1 MIACTMP
8 RIDFYLLDDPA
19 PNGVALLAC
28 RLTEKAFQLGNR
40 VYIEAASEEQAQA
53 LDNLLWTFKQGSFL
67 PHARQDGKAAPI
79 LIGHG
84 AEPQTEA
91 QVLINLGTEIPTFYP
106 RFERV
111 AELVGPGDAVR
122 QQARQRFR
130 VYRDDGCELNT
141 HNLTGAGS

>member
-1 MIACTMP
+1 MP

-28 RLTEKAFQLGNR
+28 RLAEKAFLLGHSI
-40 VYIEAASEEQAQA
+40 YIEAASDAQAQS
-53 LDNLLWTFKQGSFL
+53 LDTLLWTFRQGSFL
-67 PHARQDGKAAPI
+67 PHARHPAPDGESAPI

-84 AEPQTEA
+84 TEPQAVA
-91 QVLINLGTEIPTFYP
+91 QVLINLGAKTPAFYT

-111 AELVGPGDAVR
+111 AELVGPGEAAR

-130 VYRDDGCELNT
+130 VYRDSGAELNT
-141 HNLTGAGS
+141 HTLTGAGAP

>member
-1 MIACTMP
+1 MP

-28 RLTEKAFQLGNR
+28 RLTEKAFLLGHSI
-40 VYIEAASEEQAQA
+40 YIQAASEEQAQA

-67 PHARQDGKAAPI
+67 PHARHSGSDGNAAPI

-84 AEPQTEA
+84 VEPQTDA
-91 QVLINLGTEIPTFYP
+91 QVLINLSAEIPAFYP

-111 AELVGPGDAVR
+111 AELVGPGEAVR

-130 VYRDDGCELNT
+130 AYRDGGCELNT
-141 HNLTGAGS
+141 HNLTGSGSP

>member
-1 MIACTMP
+1 MT
-8 RIDFYLLDDPA
+8 RIDFYLLEDPA

-28 RLTEKAFQLGNR
+28 RLAEKAFLLGNR
-40 VYIEAASEEQAQA
+40 IYIETASEEQAQA

-67 PHARQDGKAAPI
+67 PHARHLWADGKTAPI

-84 AEPQTEA
+84 AEPQAEA
-91 QVLINLGTEIPTFYP
+91 QVLINLGTEIPAFYP

-130 VYRDDGCELNT
+130 AYRDGGCELNT
-141 HNLTGAGS
+141 HNLTGAGSP

>member
-1 MIACTMP
+1 MP

-28 RLTEKAFQLGNR
+28 RLTEKAFLLGHSI
-40 VYIEAASEEQAQA
+40 YIQAESEEQAQA

-67 PHARQDGKAAPI
+67 PHARHPGAAEEGTPI
-79 LIGHG
+79 LIGHNT
-84 AEPQTEA
+84 EPQTDT
-91 QVLINLGTEIPTFYP
+91 QVLINLSAEIPAFYP

-111 AELVGPGDAVR
+111 AELVGPGEAAR

-130 VYRDDGCELNT
+130 TYRDGGCELNT
-141 HNLTGAGS
+141 HNLTGAGSP

>member
-1 MIACTMP
+1 MP

-28 RLTEKAFQLGNR
+28 RLTEKAFLLGHR
-40 VYIEAASEEQAQA
+40 IYIQAGSEEQAQA

-67 PHARQDGKAAPI
+67 PHARHPGADVEGTPI

-84 AEPQTEA
+84 ADPQSEA
-91 QVLINLGTEIPTFYP
+91 QVLINLSAEIPAFYP

-111 AELVGPGDAVR
+111 AELVGPGEAAR

-130 VYRDDGCELNT
+130 AYRDSGCEMNT
-141 HNLTGAGS
+141 HNLTGAGSP

>member
-1 MIACTMP
+1 MP

-28 RLTEKAFQLGNR
+28 RLAEKAFLLGHSI
-40 VYIEAASEEQAQA
+40 YIQAESEQQAQA

-67 PHARQDGKAAPI
+67 PHARHPGADGEGTRI
-79 LIGHG
+79 LIGYN
-84 AEPQTEA
+84 ADPQTDS
-91 QVLINLGTEIPTFYP
+91 QVLINLSAEIPAFYP

-111 AELVGPGDAVR
+111 AELVGPGDAAR

-130 VYRDDGCELNT
+130 AYRDGGCELNT
-141 HNLTGAGS
+141 HNLTGGSSP